1 MRPTTAPRSSTLV
14 IFEVRP
20 DWCAF
25 HDQFG
30 HGHCGVAACSVAMTD
45 LHSFA
50 DDVRGLL
57 IVLFVQRRHV
67 ESRRWIFWQMSHQTG
82 RGLGWPSPAAGSRYL
97 SGTNQNGRCSSQIA
111 RWSSSAGPERSRK
124 RPADPPCFPSPAYVG
139 REHSR
144 RLPADLEPSPCP
156 AYAALARDPAPS
168 FVQSTPR
175 SSRAAG
181 CQRLQSKELYSA
193 LSYLHGLRGWQRDN
207 PMRGGSVPRF
217 QARWPRKRG

>member
-20 DWCAF
+20 DRCAF

-82 RGLGWPSPAAGSRYL
+82 RGLGWPSPG
-97 SGTNQNGRCSSQIA
+97 GRVKIPQ
-111 RWSSSAGPERSRK
+111 RDEPER
-124 RPADPPCFPSPAYVG
+124 P
-139 REHSR
+139 
-144 RLPADLEPSPCP
+144 LLEPDCP
-156 AYAALARDPAPS
+156 VVE
-168 FVQSTPR
+168 F
-175 SSRAAG
+175 
-181 CQRLQSKELYSA
+181 C
-193 LSYLHGLRGWQRDN
+193 
-207 PMRGGSVPRF
+207 
-217 QARWPRKRG
+217 WPGA